1 MSRSDKALLITP
13 GRKVQIV
20 RPLEDVEVMEKE
32 GATFS
37 CEVSLDEV
45 PAQWFWEGTKL
56 RPSDNVRTRQEGA
69 VVGRLREGMSSSSPQ
84 ALLPPALSGLCF
96 QEGNTLSSSGG
107 SWQKMPGR
115 SNLSQKMQNHEHSS
129 E

>member
-1 MSRSDKALLITP
+1 MSVCDRAWLVTP

-45 PAQWFWEGTKL
+45 PAEWFWEGSKL
-56 RPSDNVRTRQEGA
+56 RPSDNVRIRQEGA
-69 VVGRLREGMSSSSPQ
+69 TLSRPRVGTSSLR
-84 ALLPPALSGLCF
+84 PPVLSGPSF
-96 QEGNTLSSSGG
+96 QEGHTRLSTGG
-107 SWQKMPGR
+107 SW
-115 SNLSQKMQNHEHSS
+115 
-129 E
+129 